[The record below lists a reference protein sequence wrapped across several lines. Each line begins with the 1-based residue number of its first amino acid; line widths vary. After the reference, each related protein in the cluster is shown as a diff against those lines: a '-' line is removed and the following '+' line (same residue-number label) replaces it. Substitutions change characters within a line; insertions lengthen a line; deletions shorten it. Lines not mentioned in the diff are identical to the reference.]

1 MTKLGPRACRWAGV
15 ARESQCPLSDGPPEP
30 RDGLDGPL
38 EPRGPGRRRLGC
50 TSRRGVRKDSE
61 SLKPAAAPFCVQLLG
76 RTEAPPF
83 GPSKGSPEAERH
95 LQKDGTPRCLRGSSP
110 PQGPFV
116 AVCSQGHLKRTN
128 GARRCLHGR
137 RKLLARQ
144 AMVRAES
151 FSGRAASPRGRR
163 WTGLGDALL
172 SLPDHPGARRSPTP
186 SPRPGGDFCT
196 AARRRGWPGE
206 PGRVTGGCLSRSPLP
221 RGTCALG
228 EGGSQAEAAF
238 SPCAW
243 APGLLPA
250 PVPLS
255 RVSGGHVGPASP
267 AGARPLRR
275 HSPRDTA
282 SPG

>member
-1 MTKLGPRACRWAGV
+1 M

-38 EPRGPGRRRLGC
+38 EPHGPGRRWLGR
-50 TSRRGVRKDSE
+50 TSRRGVRKESE

-83 GPSKGSPEAERH
+83 GPPRAPQRRERH
-95 LQKDGTPRCLRGSSP
+95 PQKDGTPTWLRGSSP
-110 PQGPFV
+110 RSALLRPSAHRGTLR
-116 AVCSQGHLKRTN
+116 GRTDP
-128 GARRCLHGR
+128 GGSHGR
-137 RKLLARQ
+137 GSRGPVGDGAGRVLLGEGCLTTGQ
-144 AMVRAES
+144 KVDRA
-151 FSGRAASPRGRR
+151 
-163 WTGLGDALL
+163 GDALL
-172 SLPDHPGARRSPTP
+172 SLPEHPGARRNPTP
-186 SPRPGGDFCT
+186 GPRPGGGSGKEGV
-196 AARRRGWPGE
+196 AGGAWQGHRG
-206 PGRVTGGCLSRSPLP
+206 LSASLPLP
-221 RGTCALG
+221 RGACALG

-238 SPCAW
+238 PPCAR

-250 PVPLS
+250 RVPLS

-275 HSPRDTA
+275 RSPRDTA